1 MTFIV
6 AQIEVA
12 VSLIFEADTTD
23 TGAESRV
30 VVLDFGILHFTT
42 LHFHYTLID
51 QDDQ

>member
-30 VVLDFGILHFTT
+30 VVLDFGILHFHNTPLS
-42 LHFHYTLID
+42 LHLD
-51 QDDQ
+51 